1 MKKKVLI
8 IIYVILILI
17 TLKLFYNIL
26 IDNVLISNY
35 NNGKYLENQTKLLT
49 FLNFSQPY
57 IANYNYGN
65 VLYKN
70 GEYEQAIEKYKKALK
85 GIVPK
90 DKECNIRINYAL
102 AICKTVSVNEK
113 DQNSINKAIEK
124 YESAIQ
130 ILTEKGCADKD
141 DNNGHNKKAEQ
152 LKEDI
157 QKEIDRLKNLQEH
170 DSNGNKDNDE
180 ENKTEENVDTIE
192 EKIQKVKEDAT
203 KDQRQ
208 TENDYKNFGN
218 FDYNR
223 TKKIGKG
230 RV

>member
-17 TLKLFYNIL
+17 TLKLFYNML
-26 IDNVLISNY
+26 IDNALISNY
-35 NNGKYLENQTKLLT
+35 NNGKYLENQAKMLT

-102 AICKTVSVNEK
+102 SICKTVSVNEK
-113 DQNSINKAIEK
+113 DQNSINNAIEK

-141 DNNGHNKKAEQ
+141 GNNGHNKKAEQ
-152 LKEDI
+152 LKKDI
-157 QKEIDRLKNLQEH
+157 QKEINRLKNLQEH
-170 DSNGNKDNDE
+170 DSNTNKDNDE
-180 ENKTEENVDTIE
+180 KNKTEENVDTIE
-192 EKIQKVKEDAT
+192 EKIQEVKENAT
-203 KDQRQ
+203 KDQRK
-208 TENDYKNFGN
+208 TENDYKNFGD

-223 TKKIGKG
+223 VKKNW
-230 RV
+230 

>member
-26 IDNVLISNY
+26 VDNVLISNY
-35 NNGKYLENQTKLLT
+35 NNGKYSENQAKLLT

-85 GIVPK
+85 GIIPK

-157 QKEIDRLKNLQEH
+157 QKEIDRLKKLQENE
-170 DSNGNKDNDE
+170 SNANKDNDE

-203 KDQRQ
+203 KDQRK
-208 TENDYKNFGN
+208 TEKNYENFDN

-223 TKKIGKG
+223 VKKNW
-230 RV
+230 

>member
-26 IDNVLISNY
+26 VDNVLISNY
-35 NNGKYLENQTKLLT
+35 NNGKYSESQAKILT

-85 GIVPK
+85 GIVPE

-141 DNNGHNKKAEQ
+141 GNNGHNKKAEQ
-152 LKEDI
+152 LKKDI
-157 QKEIDRLKNLQEH
+157 QKEIDRLKNLQENE
-170 DSNGNKDNDE
+170 SNANKDNDE

-203 KDQRQ
+203 KDQRK
-208 TENDYKNFGN
+208 TEKNYENFDN

-223 TKKIGKG
+223 VKKNW
-230 RV
+230 

>member
-35 NNGKYLENQTKLLT
+35 NNGKYLENQAKLLT

-157 QKEIDRLKNLQEH
+157 QKEIDRLKNLQENE
-170 DSNGNKDNDE
+170 SNANKDNDE

-223 TKKIGKG
+223 TKKNW
-230 RV
+230 